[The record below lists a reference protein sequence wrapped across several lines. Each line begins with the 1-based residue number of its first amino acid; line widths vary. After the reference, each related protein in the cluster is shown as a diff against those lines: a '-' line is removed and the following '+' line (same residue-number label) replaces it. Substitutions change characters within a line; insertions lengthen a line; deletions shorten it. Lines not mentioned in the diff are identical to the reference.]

1 VNEAFGDGLN
11 WDLFADVAVNR
22 AQYATFGVLGDPT
35 GIGAPGIPA
44 SATTNGSGV
53 DNRFESPA
61 PPISA
66 FAGVR
71 VRF

>member
-1 VNEAFGDGLN
+1 MVNATN
-11 WDLFADVAVNR
+11 T
-22 AQYATFGVLGDPT
+22 QYATFGVLGDPT

-44 SATTNGSGV
+44 DATTNGPGV